1 MMRHSILIAA
11 AALLLVPAV
20 SNAQF
25 KQGDWELT
33 LGGSGST
40 PSRFN
45 GFSFGIDAGLGL
57 FVADQLEI
65 GIRQHAAY
73 TDLTGGSDGA
83 IWSGSTRVA
92 VDFHLDFGAWQPFIG
107 ANIGYVY
114 GEAGFHDTFE
124 AAPEAGLKWFVNG
137 TTFIY
142 GLAEYQ
148 FFFDKDSNVAE
159 QFQDGQFVYTLG
171 IGFKF

>member
-1 MMRHSILIAA
+1 MRRYSILIAA

-33 LGGSGST
+33 LGGTGSS
-40 PSRFN
+40 PSRLS
-45 GFSFGIDAGLGL
+45 GFSFGVDAGLGL

-65 GIRQHAAY
+65 GVRQHAAY
-73 TDLTGGSDGA
+73 TDEGVSSN
-83 IWSGSTRVA
+83 WSGSTRVA
-92 VDFHLDFGAWQPFIG
+92 IDFHLDFGALQPFIG

-114 GEAGFHDTFE
+114 GENGFHDTFE
-124 AAPEAGLKWFVNG
+124 AAPEGGVKWFVNG

-142 GLAEYQ
+142 GLIEYQ
-148 FFFDKDSNVAE
+148 FFFDKDSKVSE
-159 QFQDGQFVYTLG
+159 QFKDGQFLYTLG

>member
-33 LGGSGST
+33 LGGSGSS
-40 PSRFN
+40 PSRLN

-65 GIRQHAAY
+65 GVRQHAAY
-73 TDLTGGSDGA
+73 TDEGVSSN
-83 IWSGSTRVA
+83 WSGSTRVA
-92 VDFHLDFGAWQPFIG
+92 ADFHLDFGALQPFIG

-114 GEAGFHDTFE
+114 GENGFHDTFE
-124 AAPEAGLKWFVNG
+124 AAPEGGLKWFVNG

-142 GLAEYQ
+142 GLIEYQ
-148 FFFDKDSNVAE
+148 FFFDKDSKVSE
-159 QFQDGQFVYTLG
+159 QFKDGQFVYTLG